1 MNINTPAQKANVTSL
16 IRKYI
21 EAKRAEAE
29 AKAAKTAAANELI
42 ALMNGESKETWTAN
56 DGAIYQLAVVYGKT
70 SRSLNKDLVE
80 SVLGVQVT
88 DACFKVSAPRNE
100 LRVTMK

>member
-1 MNINTPAQKANVTSL
+1 MNITTPAEKANVTNL

-42 ALMNGESKETWTAN
+42 ALMNGESSELWKAN
-56 DGAIYQLAVVYGKT
+56 DGAAYQLSIVYGKT
-70 SRSLNKDLVE
+70 SRTLNKDLVE

-88 DACFKVSAPRNE
+88 DACFKVSAPWNE
-100 LRVTMK
+100 LRVTIK